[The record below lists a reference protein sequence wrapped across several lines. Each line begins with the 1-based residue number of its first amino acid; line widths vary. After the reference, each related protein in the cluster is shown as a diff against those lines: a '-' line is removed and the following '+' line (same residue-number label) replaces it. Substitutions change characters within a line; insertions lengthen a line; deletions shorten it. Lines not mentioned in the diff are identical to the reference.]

1 MGYKAVLF
9 DLDGTL
15 LDTLRDLADT
25 VNEVLRELDLD
36 PHPIEAYKIFVGD
49 GMKNLVLRA
58 LPESLREEEALV
70 ERALSRTRAVYS
82 ERWRLHT
89 RPYPGIPP
97 LLDELSARKLDL
109 AVLSNKP
116 DPSTK
121 DVVREMLPR
130 WNFRAVLGER
140 PSVPRKPHP
149 AGALEIAASLSLP
162 VSDFLYVGDTGTDM
176 KTANGAGMFAVGA
189 LWGFRTAR
197 ELLDNGARTLIEKP
211 LDLLSLLP

>member
-1 MGYKAVLF
+1 
-9 DLDGTL
+9 
-15 LDTLRDLADT
+15 
-25 VNEVLRELDLD
+25 
-36 PHPIEAYKIFVGD
+36 
-49 GMKNLVLRA
+49 
-58 LPESLREEEALV
+58 
-70 ERALSRTRAVYS
+70 
-82 ERWRLHT
+82 
-89 RPYPGIPP
+89 
-97 LLDELSARKLDL
+97 LDELSARKLDL